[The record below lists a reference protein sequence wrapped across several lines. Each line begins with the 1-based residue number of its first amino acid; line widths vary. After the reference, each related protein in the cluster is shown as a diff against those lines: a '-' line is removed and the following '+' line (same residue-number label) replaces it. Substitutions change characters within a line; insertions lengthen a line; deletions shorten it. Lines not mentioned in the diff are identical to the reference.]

1 MQQRYHCFAVLL
13 AFLFA
18 ALLGAEKSVAV
29 TVAATRSANL
39 SQRIVPHSPAVAFY
53 TTEGRR
59 LFGYYDNPKP
69 DSAAFVCSFRSGR
82 SRWRGA
88 RSVSYSVAVL
98 QPSNASSPLASIRGR
113 VVRLLPAAG
122 TEAQIVLACSVNY
135 AYAARNL
142 SITEWNVLIIDPR
155 AKLMSNEAWLNSNYS
170 PSQALNASLELNS
183 ASDAPLKS
191 QANTVSCQV
200 VVSPSAP
207 QQAQLTLFR
216 NGAAVPSLPTD
227 FEFDWSADGSSL
239 TVRQNLA
246 YQPDANNA
254 TDSFECRAD
263 DPLTL
268 ETATQRLKVAYK
280 AGLRRVSIINAAT
293 GRVVTNDSSIDN
305 SDTLSCQAD
314 VGMPE
319 VTYSWR
325 IIQTSQLVAT
335 KGQSLSLTHVN
346 LYYPICCKGMNVLN
360 GQKYSSEV
368 CVSFRG
374 NSTLH
379 TVVMFDTDGRRESP
393 LVCGERSTMGILQV
407 RYSKLKCSV
416 KLENLTRGRSSSAVA
431 AMVAEDAGCSI
442 YNCTSHTALAR
453 VRRNCKKTEE
463 GCQLD
468 TTWLM
473 DPFLQTAIRSQ
484 DIIPDECFSFSGG
497 MMRIEVDYFCTA
509 PRYVRFDATGQG
521 ATGSIIRY
529 FVPKTGCFEI
539 SAAGAAGGNHSTSYG
554 NSGGGTWLGGRGA
567 SARGKFRLERG
578 QMLAIVVG
586 QHGGNSSE
594 VSPSRRPSIE
604 DNAGTGGGGGSFVYN
619 PRSLVLYLAAG
630 GGGGASYTLTGV
642 PGQAGTNGTDSSG
655 PNLGQTG
662 RGGFNGSAGW
672 TNTEAASY
680 HGGCGAGW
688 LSGGARRAGP
698 EHGGAGHGG
707 PLSGTREPFV
717 GGEPGG
723 MNPGAVGGFGG
734 GGGGSEDNGAS
745 GGGGGY
751 SGGGAGTHDKQAGGG
766 GGSFCNATMSLSNS
780 CSSVTGGNEASI
792 DGSVTIYYLDNQC

>member
-1 MQQRYHCFAVLL
+1 TPANTRDCIQHAAALSLLRAVLL

-18 ALLGAEKSVAV
+18 GLLGAEESVAV
-29 TVAATRSANL
+29 AVAATRSVNL

-98 QPSNASSPLASIRGR
+98 QPSNAPHHRCIRGR
-113 VVRLLPAAG
+113 VVRLLRAAG

-135 AYAARNL
+135 TNAARNL
-142 SITEWNVLIIDPR
+142 SITEWN
-155 AKLMSNEAWLNSNYS
+155 
-170 PSQALNASLELNS
+170 
-183 ASDAPLKS
+183 
-191 QANTVSCQV
+191 ANTVSCQV

-216 NGAAVPSLPTD
+216 NGDAVLSLPTD

-254 TDSFECRAD
+254 TDSPR
-263 DPLTL
+263 PK
-268 ETATQRLKVAYK
+268 RLKVAYK

-293 GRVVTNDSSIDN
+293 GRVVTNDSNIDN

-319 VTYSWR
+319 VTYSW
-325 IIQTSQLVAT
+325 ADYPN
-335 KGQSLSLTHVN
+335 QS
-346 LYYPICCKGMNVLN
+346 GMNVLN

-431 AMVAEDAGCSI
+431 AMVAEDAECSI

-453 VRRNCKKTEE
+453 VRRNCKKTDE

-484 DIIPDECFSFSGG
+484 DIIPDECFLFQ
-497 MMRIEVDYFCTA
+497 R
-509 PRYVRFDATGQG
+509 RHDA
-521 ATGSIIRY
+521 
-529 FVPKTGCFEI
+529 
-539 SAAGAAGGNHSTSYG
+539 H
-554 NSGGGTWLGGRGA
+554 
-567 SARGKFRLERG
+567 
-578 QMLAIVVG
+578 
-586 QHGGNSSE
+586 
-594 VSPSRRPSIE
+594 
-604 DNAGTGGGGGSFVYN
+604 
-619 PRSLVLYLAAG
+619 
-630 GGGGASYTLTGV
+630 
-642 PGQAGTNGTDSSG
+642 
-655 PNLGQTG
+655 
-662 RGGFNGSAGW
+662 
-672 TNTEAASY
+672 
-680 HGGCGAGW
+680 
-688 LSGGARRAGP
+688 
-698 EHGGAGHGG
+698 
-707 PLSGTREPFV
+707 
-717 GGEPGG
+717 
-723 MNPGAVGGFGG
+723 
-734 GGGGSEDNGAS
+734 
-745 GGGGGY
+745 
-751 SGGGAGTHDKQAGGG
+751 
-766 GGSFCNATMSLSNS
+766 
-780 CSSVTGGNEASI
+780 
-792 DGSVTIYYLDNQC
+792 

>member
-1 MQQRYHCFAVLL
+1 MQQRYRCFAVLL

-18 ALLGAEKSVAV
+18 GLLGAEESVAV
-29 TVAATRSANL
+29 AVAATRSLVNL

-98 QPSNASSPLASIRGR
+98 QPSNASSPLVSIRGR

-135 AYAARNL
+135 TNAARNL

-155 AKLMSNEAWLNSNYS
+155 AKLMSNEAWLDLNYS

-191 QANTVSCQV
+191 QANTVSCQ
-200 VVSPSAP
+200 
-207 QQAQLTLFR
+207 AQLTLFR
-216 NGAAVPSLPTD
+216 NGDAVLSLPTD

-280 AGLRRVSIINAAT
+280 AGLRR
-293 GRVVTNDSSIDN
+293 GRVVTNDSNIDN

-335 KGQSLSLTHVN
+335 KGQNLSLTHVN

-431 AMVAEDAGCSI
+431 AMVAEDAECSI

-453 VRRNCKKTEE
+453 VSAQKKAASWTHLADGPVPPDCDSIPGHHPRRV
-463 GCQLD
+463 
-468 TTWLM
+468 
-473 DPFLQTAIRSQ
+473 FL
-484 DIIPDECFSFSGG
+484 FSGG

-619 PRSLVLYLAAG
+619 RARWSSTWPLAAAAAPATPLPASPDRPARTAPTRPDRISARLA
-630 GGGGASYTLTGV
+630 GAASTV
-642 PGQAGTNGTDSSG
+642 APAGPTRRPPATTAAAA
-655 PNLGQTG
+655 PA
-662 RGGFNGSAGW
+662 GSA
-672 TNTEAASY
+672 
-680 HGGCGAGW
+680 
-688 LSGGARRAGP
+688 
-698 EHGGAGHGG
+698 
-707 PLSGTREPFV
+707 
-717 GGEPGG
+717 
-723 MNPGAVGGFGG
+723 
-734 GGGGSEDNGAS
+734 
-745 GGGGGY
+745 
-751 SGGGAGTHDKQAGGG
+751 AGGG